1 MKYLYKKLR
10 GKIKEIYGS
19 QKKFADKLGVS
30 ENSVSN
36 KLSCKTEFSQSD
48 VEKWAVLLGIRRVDY
63 GEFFYT

>member
-1 MKYLYKKLR
+1 LKYSYKKLR

-48 VEKWAVLLGIRRVDY
+48 VEKWADFLEIRRVDY